1 MKHLFI
7 LFLPALLSVTATA
20 QKAEQKADGPFR
32 ANLSNKEFLL
42 RMHINFYDEDITI
55 PGQEAFGQM
64 AGYLTKDGTTYCWLV
79 VKADVEDN
87 KAKLVM
93 SNDYG
98 SEDLTAELTVQ
109 GDSLY
114 VLHHLSGSTLK
125 VPNKGKWQKLP
136 KTIELRREKTK

>member
-1 MKHLFI
+1 MMRNF
-7 LFLPALLSVTATA
+7 FLTLLLALLPLAIMA
-20 QKAEQKADGPFR
+20 QKTDGPFR
-32 ANLSNKEFLL
+32 TSLYNEEFQL

-64 AGYLTKDGTTYCWLV
+64 AGYLTKDGSTYCWLM

-87 KAKLVM
+87 KAKLIM

-125 VPNKGKWQKLP
+125 VPNKGKWLKLP
-136 KTIELRREKTK
+136 KTIEFKRKKTK

>member
-1 MKHLFI
+1 MKNIFFT
-7 LFLPALLSVTATA
+7 FLLALLSVATTA
-20 QKAEQKADGPFR
+20 QKADGPFR
-32 ANLSNKEFLL
+32 ASLSNEEYQL
-42 RMHINFYDEDITI
+42 RMYINFYDEDITI
-55 PGQEAFGQM
+55 PGQEMFGQM

-87 KAKLVM
+87 KAKLIM

-114 VLHHLSGSTLK
+114 VLRHISGSTLK
-125 VPNKGKWQKLP
+125 MPNKGKWQKMP
-136 KTIELRREKTK
+136 KTIELKPKKTK